1 MFRIFALAAVL
12 TLAAIAPASAQ
23 KAGSSLVVV
32 ELFTSQGCA
41 ACPPA
46 DKVLTRLSKDENLLV
61 LSWPVDYWDY
71 LGWTDTF
78 ADEANTR
85 RQEDYNHSLGQ
96 KGVYTPQMIING
108 REQTVGSREAEV
120 RDIVAR
126 QKAGQ
131 VLDVNV
137 SLTQTGDSLSIEVK
151 SGNIDRPAI
160 IWLLLFDSASTV
172 DIRFGDNRSRS
183 LHYTNIVRRA
193 INAGSWDGGELLIP
207 IDWNV
212 IRESGVDCI
221 AVLIQD
227 GKTGPI
233 LGATKLV
240 LADLN

>member
-1 MFRIFALAAVL
+1 MLVFGA
-12 TLAAIAPASAQ
+12 TSTTGAQ
-23 KAGSSLVVV
+23 KADSSLVVV

-46 DKVLTRLSKDENLLV
+46 DKVLTRLSKDANILV

-78 ADEANTR
+78 ADEAHTR
-85 RQEDYNHSLGQ
+85 RQENYNRSLGQ

-120 RDIVAR
+120 RNIVAR

-137 SLTQTGDSLSIEVK
+137 SLIQTGVQAGDGLAIKVS
-151 SGNIDRPAI
+151 SGKIDRPAI
-160 IWLLLFDSASTV
+160 VWLLLYDSASTV

-183 LHYTNIVRRA
+183 LHYTNIVRRT
-193 INAGSWDGGELLIP
+193 INAGSWDGGEISIP
-207 IDWNV
+207 IDWNM

-227 GKTGPI
+227 GETGPI